1 MGRVKIQTK
10 QSHKMLRYSCPDDTC
25 VQQLQTLNRRE
36 SKALCSV
43 LLGMLSQEMAKL
55 GRLDLSARSPEQAA
69 PQYTGTAPL
78 LHSLSHQD
86 RHMRFAVP
94 THPLQVPGAPQRP
107 NSPFVPEVQTISPL
121 LAAKS
126 ILMSPC
132 LNKRKLRFLHCRRK
146 APWTREED
154 IPIPV
159 LHRDMGMSLFL
170 QMNPFITSS
179 SRPFTTAYNRENY
192 WFGCQPEI
200 FLSPKCYTFHLP
212 DHPCCSRTN
221 AAAGLLC
228 LHA

>member
-1 MGRVKIQTK
+1 MGRVKIQTE

-55 GRLDLSARSPEQAA
+55 GRLDLSARSPGQAA

-107 NSPFVPEVQTISPL
+107 NSHFVPEVQTISPL

-159 LHRDMGMSLFL
+159 LHRDIGMSLFL

-200 FLSPKCYTFHLP
+200 F
-212 DHPCCSRTN
+212 
-221 AAAGLLC
+221 
-228 LHA
+228 